1 MVRIMSFGAWN
12 IISRKS
18 KVTKAQNVRY
28 VSVPNIHIAF
38 NVDVHFIDELGYQKI
53 ETLVFHF
60 NQFEKLL
67 SQYTRPCNLKD
78 FVKYWLG

>member
-1 MVRIMSFGAWN
+1 MVRIMSFGAWS

-18 KVTKAQNVRY
+18 KVTKAQNVRN
-28 VSVPNIHIAF
+28 VPVPNIHIAF

-78 FVKYWLG
+78 FVKYWVG